1 MARKPQFHKTPSTP
15 ALQGKQLSFQIRVV
29 VAAAAALAV
38 AVAAKGAK
46 QMKEGPKV
54 VHSFHSQNPL
64 DEMKVEAAAA
74 LLAQASPLAFPKR
87 KSNAA
92 AASSFSVVSAAG
104 TANSNP
110 PT

>member
-15 ALQGKQLSFQIRVV
+15 ALQEKQLSFQILV
-29 VAAAAALAV
+29 VAAAAA
-38 AVAAKGAK
+38 AKAAK

-64 DEMKVEAAAA
+64 HEIPVEAAAA
-74 LLAQASPLAFPKR
+74 LLVRASPLAFPKR

-92 AASSFSVVSAAG
+92 AAAAASSFAAVSAAG
-104 TANSNP
+104 TANSKP